1 MEQKT
6 GKLLNDLPMYMRA
19 FSKVLNDMPES
30 ALFVVLDNDKRDIEQ
45 FKKTLKTVA
54 VSNMIL
60 CDYVFCIA
68 VKEMEAWLLGDREA
82 IQKAYPDAKMQYI
95 KKYRQD
101 EICDTWEV
109 LAEMVYP
116 HGLANLRKKSG
127 GSYFEIGKMKCEWA
141 ERIGKYLKLYGNN
154 SPSYNYFIEE
164 LEKRVLL

>member
-1 MEQKT
+1 MICQN
-6 GKLLNDLPMYMRA
+6 LRCL
-19 FSKVLNDMPES
+19 
-30 ALFVVLDNDKRDIEQ
+30 
-45 FKKTLKTVA
+45 LKTVA

-116 HGLANLRKKSG
+116 HGLANLRKNQA
-127 GSYFEIGKMKCEWA
+127 EVILRLGK
-141 ERIGKYLKLYGNN
+141 
-154 SPSYNYFIEE
+154 
-164 LEKRVLL
+164 